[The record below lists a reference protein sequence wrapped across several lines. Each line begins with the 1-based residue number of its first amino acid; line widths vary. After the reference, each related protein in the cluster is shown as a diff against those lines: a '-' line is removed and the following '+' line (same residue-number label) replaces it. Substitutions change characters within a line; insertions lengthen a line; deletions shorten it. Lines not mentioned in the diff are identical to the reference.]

1 MLLSSAMYFNKFKAD
16 LPEIWSK
23 LLPIVVSVLEKY
35 ETYKEVYDNLPDGK
49 LI

>member
-35 ETYKEVYDNLPDGK
+35 ETYKEVYDSLTRW
-49 LI
+49 